1 MVVNV
6 KGKGKKKVDMEVVL
20 LLNFV
25 KKVVFFIEDDDFG
38 VVLDVVLGLMEI
50 VSILMVWKWK
60 KRFNLGELNLILL
73 DSIWGLNIVY
83 VFYCYKFFNDDIG
96 FVCVN
101 YFVKFKNE
109 LVLYFVW

>member
-1 MVVNV
+1 MNV

-50 VSILMVWKWK
+50 VSILMV
-60 KRFNLGELNLILL
+60 
-73 DSIWGLNIVY
+73 
-83 VFYCYKFFNDDIG
+83 
-96 FVCVN
+96 
-101 YFVKFKNE
+101 
-109 LVLYFVW
+109 